1 MSKSARVLRWVTT
14 GRVSFLKDSWRILTA
29 ALTALIVVY
38 VLRLW
43 AIGFGLGL
51 VTFWDRWTLRL
62 VTFWDAWALIYLG
75 LTWLLLIR
83 SSVQQTRQWALAQRT
98 PPRPHLS
105 TLRSAIL
112 RVLRAVSL
120 VSRTSSLFFIVFVSL
135 VSIVLAIS
143 LIPDVRDLE
152 TMRGASLAFM
162 AALGVIS
169 AWGVLH
175 TSYALH
181 YAYLYYRSEG
191 SAGGLAFPGEESP
204 DQLDFAYFAFTIG
217 TSFAV
222 SDVDVT
228 HPTMRRAVLGHQ
240 ILSFFYNTSIL
251 VLVINVIVG

>member
-1 MSKSARVLRWVTT
+1 MSKSARVLEWVTR
-14 GRVSFLKDSWRILTA
+14 GRVSLLKDSWRILTA

-83 SSVQQTRQWALAQRT
+83 SSVQQTRQWALAQRI

-143 LIPDVRDLE
+143 LVPPTHSTTLTCTIDLKDRPDGLPFPARRVR
-152 TMRGASLAFM
+152 TNWTSPTSPSRSVR
-162 AALGVIS
+162 AL
-169 AWGVLH
+169 
-175 TSYALH
+175 
-181 YAYLYYRSEG
+181 
-191 SAGGLAFPGEESP
+191 PSP
-204 DQLDFAYFAFTIG
+204 
-217 TSFAV
+217 
-222 SDVDVT
+222 
-228 HPTMRRAVLGHQ
+228 M
-240 ILSFFYNTSIL
+240 
-251 VLVINVIVG
+251 